1 MQHGPGH
8 DGELKPAAMLGPST
22 KPRRRIMTID
32 IRVLEDSE
40 TDPTCG
46 GTITLTSC
54 QLIRSVAMQ
63 ACDAASKDA
72 CKLLRFPD
80 PGVPL

>member
-1 MQHGPGH
+1 
-8 DGELKPAAMLGPST
+8 
-22 KPRRRIMTID
+22 MTID